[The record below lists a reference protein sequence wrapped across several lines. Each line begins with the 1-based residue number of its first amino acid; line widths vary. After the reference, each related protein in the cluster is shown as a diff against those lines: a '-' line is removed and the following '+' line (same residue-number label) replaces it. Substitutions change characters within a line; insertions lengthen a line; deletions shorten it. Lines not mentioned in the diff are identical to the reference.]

1 MLRRLERLARTGE
14 LGLRKVAA
22 ERAKSYILTVFQLTQ
37 WLMTLAIYLATAKP
51 NGFILMGITSAGLCS
66 VYFFWKFMKF
76 DFKVG
81 MAAEYG
87 KTWEINPAYQKL
99 LQEIAEIRKSVKK
112 LEYPLITAERHDDY

>member
-1 MLRRLERLARTGE
+1 MLKRLERLARTGE

-37 WLMTLAIYLATAKP
+37 WLMTLAIYLTTAKP
-51 NGFILMGITSAGLCS
+51 NGFILTGIISVGFCS
-66 VYFFWKFMKF
+66 IYFFWKFMKF

-99 LQEIAEIRKSVKK
+99 LQEITEIRKSVKK
-112 LEYPLITAERHDDY
+112 LEHSVETYDD